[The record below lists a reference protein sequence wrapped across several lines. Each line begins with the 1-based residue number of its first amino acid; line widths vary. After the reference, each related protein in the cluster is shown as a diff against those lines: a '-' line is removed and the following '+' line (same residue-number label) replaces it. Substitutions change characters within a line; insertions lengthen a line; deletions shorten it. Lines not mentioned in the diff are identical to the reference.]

1 MPSRIYENRC
11 DVLIYNIENIQN
23 PALEREYL
31 FDGDYL
37 SGRTVEDNLY
47 LVSTKYLTWGYGI
60 CDSKTL
66 DIPLPY
72 YTNALTNE
80 KHEFS
85 YEDIKYFPNYIDSRY
100 MYIIGIDLGDSTSTP
115 DVDVY
120 LGGTDS
126 IYVSKDNLYAAV
138 TDYTYDWE
146 IKQWEMYN
154 PVYSVSTV
162 IYKFNLL
169 DGTIKPYS
177 QGEVPGSIINQF
189 SMDENNDVFR
199 IATTT
204 GEVWENTSS
213 NNVYALD
220 EEMKI
225 LGKLEGLAPGEKIY
239 STRFAGDRVYMV
251 TFKQVDPLFVIDI
264 ANPEE
269 MQVVGSL
276 KIPGFSTYLHMI
288 DENHILGFGNETTIN
303 EWGGVSNGG
312 IKITL
317 FDVSDVDEIKE
328 LDTEI
333 IGSAGTYS
341 EVLYNHKSLMFS
353 LDKGLMA
360 FPINRTSENY
370 KSDFVGAYVYNIS
383 DDSFNIKMKISHM
396 DVNGVYTYGDEV
408 KRVIYIGDYLYSFSN
423 NRMKVY
429 SIVSNRKINELIFND

>member
-1 MPSRIYENRC
+1 
-11 DVLIYNIENIQN
+11 
-23 PALEREYL
+23 
-31 FDGDYL
+31 
-37 SGRTVEDNLY
+37 
-47 LVSTKYLTWGYGI
+47 
-60 CDSKTL
+60 
-66 DIPLPY
+66 
-72 YTNALTNE
+72 
-80 KHEFS
+80 
-85 YEDIKYFPNYIDSRY
+85 